1 MAVKDSI
8 AASLLNV
15 TGIGNIPRMHNEPIQ
30 RDPDTS
36 AFPQAGRERMIMPQP
51 IGVLGTGLP
60 NMEGP
65 LLARMSPERVFMM
78 GDNPALPR
86 MPKAPK
92 LLDFF
97 RLRFTEITFRHL
109 LQSAKTALDAGQ
121 DEKVVIACL
130 LHDISNGALLRTEH
144 GYWSAQI
151 VAPYVSEEVAWA
163 IQQHQALRYF
173 PDESVGFKYPDA
185 YNQFFGPDYEPP
197 EYIQQAHR
205 EARAHRWYMTS
216 RLITVYDQYSFQDNW
231 SVDPEQFTDVIG
243 RNFKEPKEGLGFD
256 GSPTAHMWRTMIWPN
271 NFL

>member
-1 MAVKDSI
+1 M
-8 AASLLNV
+8 AASLLNA
-15 TGIGNIPRMHNEPIQ
+15 TGIGNILRMYDKPIQ
-30 RDPDTS
+30 GDADLST
-36 AFPQAGRERMIMPQP
+36 FPQAGRERMICPQP
-51 IGVLGTGLP
+51 ISSLGTDVP
-60 NMEGP
+60 NMERP

-97 RLRFTEITFRHL
+97 RLRFSEITFRHL

-151 VAPYVSEEVAWA
+151 VAPYVSEEVVWA
-163 IQQHQALRYF
+163 IQHHQALRYF
-173 PDESVGFKYPDA
+173 ADEAVGFEYPDA
-185 YNQFFGPDYEPP
+185 YNQFFGADYEPP

-205 EARAHRWYMTS
+205 DARAHRWYMTS
-216 RLITVYDQYSFQDNW
+216 RLITIYDLYSFQDNW
-231 SVDPEQFTDVIG
+231 SVDPELFTDVIG

>member
-1 MAVKDSI
+1 MDGK
-8 AASLLNV
+8 
-15 TGIGNIPRMHNEPIQ
+15 PIQ
-30 RDPDTS
+30 RDNDPS
-36 AFPQAGRERMIMPQP
+36 APGREDDSSAYPQAGRERMILPQP
-51 IGVLGTGLP
+51 VSALGTGQP
-60 NMEGP
+60 NMERP
-65 LLARMSPERVFMM
+65 MLQRMSPERVFMM

-97 RLRFTEITFRHL
+97 RLRFTEITYRHL

-121 DEKVVIACL
+121 DEKIVIACL

-144 GYWSAQI
+144 GYWSAQL

-163 IQQHQALRYF
+163 IRYHQALRYF
-173 PDESVGFKYPDA
+173 ADEAAGFKYPDS
-185 YNQFFGPDYEPP
+185 YNQFFGPDYRPP

-216 RLITVYDQYSFQDNW
+216 RLITIYDMYAFQENW

-243 RNFKEPKEGLGFD
+243 RNFREPKEGLGFD

>member
-1 MAVKDSI
+1 MDGK
-8 AASLLNV
+8 
-15 TGIGNIPRMHNEPIQ
+15 PIQ
-30 RDPDTS
+30 RDNDPS
-36 AFPQAGRERMIMPQP
+36 APGREDDSSAYPQAGRERMILPQP
-51 IGVLGTGLP
+51 VSTLGTGQP
-60 NMEGP
+60 NVERPM
-65 LLARMSPERVFMM
+65 LQRMSPERVFMM

-97 RLRFTEITFRHL
+97 RLRFTEITYRHL
-109 LQSAKTALDAGQ
+109 LQSAKTALDAGH
-121 DEKVVIACL
+121 DEKIVIACL

-144 GYWSAQI
+144 GYWSAQL

-163 IQQHQALRYF
+163 IRYHQALRYF
-173 PDESVGFKYPDA
+173 ADEAAGFKYPDS
-185 YNQFFGPDYEPP
+185 YNQFFGPDYQPP

-216 RLITVYDQYSFQDNW
+216 RLITIYDMYAFQENW

-243 RNFKEPKEGLGFD
+243 RNFREPKEGLGFD
-256 GSPTAHMWRTMIWPN
+256 GSPSAHMWRTMIWPN